1 MGMCECKNQ
10 SPFLLQAECY
20 VEDDNHSSISKQSQ
34 RNKNISHHKTNNF
47 SPKTKNSIIPNS
59 NCVNSQSTTKI
70 KKPNSKNSFSQST

>member
-1 MGMCECKNQ
+1 MCECKNQ

-20 VEDDNHSSISKQSQ
+20 VEEDNHSSTSKQSQ

-59 NCVNSQSTTKI
+59 KSSTIPPIILSLPDLTTT
-70 KKPNSKNSFSQST
+70 PS